1 MSEITRLGAMELGR
15 LVSRGDLSPVE
26 TVDTFLQ
33 RVSQANPSINAITD
47 LQAERARE
55 QALRAAKRQRRGDE
69 LGPLFGVPLTI
80 KSSIAAE
87 GCRYECGTKLRAG
100 HVAETDATLVAR
112 LKRAGAIILGT
123 TNVPEFLMAYET
135 DNALYGRT
143 ISPFHE
149 EFTPG
154 GSSGGCAAAVA
165 AGCSAGSFG
174 SDAGGSVRVPAHF
187 CGLYGLKPTP
197 GVIPR
202 TGHWPAVAGPSTTLA
217 GVGPIART
225 AEDLEAFLAIT
236 AGHDS
241 YDTSSYPHDRCE
253 APDLRSIRDLKIGW
267 FDHAWDTPVTP
278 ETRAAVRVAATALRE
293 RGFRVERMELKG
305 LAHAP
310 HVWWLQ
316 FGICLRTLIEGST
329 PDGYRMHPLSYEAMA
344 AEEEESET
352 SYRDL
357 LMGWVLQDQM
367 RYKLLQQ
374 MREHRLL
381 LSPVA
386 AIPAF
391 RHGER
396 SWSVEGQTVSYP
408 GAFVYSQVFNLLGVP
423 AATAPVGQAPEGFPI
438 GVQVVGRPHE
448 DEIVT
453 AVVKE
458 LEAGLGGD
466 RTKGAAS
473 GPA

>member
-1 MSEITRLGAMELGR
+1 MELGR
-15 LVSRGDLSPVE
+15 LVSRGELSPVE
-26 TVDTFLQ
+26 TVDAFL
-33 RVSQANPSINAITD
+33 RRASQANPRINAITD

-55 QALRAAKRQRRGDE
+55 EALDAAKRQRRGDTI
-69 LGPLFGVPLTI
+69 GPLFGVPLTI
-80 KSSIAAE
+80 KSSIAAK
-87 GCRYECGTKLRAG
+87 GCRYECGTRLRSG
-100 HVAETDATLVAR
+100 QVAESDATLVSR

-143 ISPFHE
+143 ISPLKE

-217 GVGPIART
+217 GVGPITRT
-225 AEDLEAFLAIT
+225 AEDLCGFLALT
-236 AGHDS
+236 AG
-241 YDTSSYPHDRCE
+241 YDCCEISTYPRERSRVLDVG
-253 APDLRSIRDLKIGW
+253 SIRDLKIGW
-267 FDHAWDTPVTP
+267 FDHAWDTAVTP
-278 ETRAAVRVAATALRE
+278 ETRAAVRVAASALTE

-305 LAHAP
+305 LERAP
-310 HVWWLQ
+310 RVWWLQ
-316 FGICLRTLIEGST
+316 FAICLRTLIESSI
-329 PDGYRMHPLSYEAMA
+329 PEGYRMHPLSYEAMA
-344 AEEEESET
+344 AKEEESSTKYEE
-352 SYRDL
+352 L

-367 RYKLLQQ
+367 RHKLLQQ
-374 MREHRLL
+374 MCEYRLL
-381 LSPVA
+381 LCPVA

-396 SWSVEGQTVSYP
+396 SWSVDGQTVGYP
-408 GAFVYSQVFNLLGVP
+408 RAFVYSQVFNLLGVP
-423 AATAPVGQAPEGFPI
+423 AASAPVGKGPDGLPI
-438 GVQVVGRPHE
+438 GIQVVGRPYE
-448 DEIVT
+448 DQIVT
-453 AVVKE
+453 AVVSE
-458 LEAGLGGD
+458 LEAGLGSD
-466 RTKGAAS
+466 PTKAAAS